1 MIYFKK
7 FLEQQENRGGTKMR
21 IPDGRATSVSSG
33 RAGQSQATPEKPQTT
48 PVSPTKIP
56 PSTMSPGVFGPKSRI
71 PAGPFGGSGAGRGD
85 WPKKPSEFGGPAP
98 PPNFSPTPSQFADPG
113 KFQRP
118 TNLK

>member
-1 MIYFKK
+1 MNFKK

-56 PSTMSPGVFGPKSRI
+56 PSTMSPGVFVPKSRI

-98 PPNFSPTPSQFADPG
+98 PPNFSPTPSQFADTG
-113 KFQRP
+113 KYRLP